1 MEVITKTPGF
11 QHLSEDILKLLDKK
25 SLMDCRIVNSSW
37 KTILDQPTFW
47 LKKMKMSDMP
57 RLFQKSWKMIA
68 SKLEDVDD
76 TIYLNHKFV
85 LAMIKICQSK
95 RNFPLEI
102 VMDLEEAG
110 RDPYDLKKFI
120 LEHYQPAKWI
130 REIQQGNNLLK
141 KHVSKLSQP

>member
-57 RLFQKSWKMIA
+57 KLVQNQWKMIA

-76 TIYLNHKFV
+76 TIYPTHKFV

-120 LEHYQPAKWI
+120 LEHYD
-130 REIQQGNNLLK
+130 QQYGLGKFTSK
-141 KHVSKLSQP
+141 KRRKN